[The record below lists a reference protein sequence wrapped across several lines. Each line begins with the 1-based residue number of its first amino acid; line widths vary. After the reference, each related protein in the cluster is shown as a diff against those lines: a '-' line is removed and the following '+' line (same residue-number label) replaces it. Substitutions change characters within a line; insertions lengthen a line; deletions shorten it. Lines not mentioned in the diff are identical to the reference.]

1 LWNRRG
7 TEEDIFGGS
16 TATPVEGQYQFRNS
30 VYRRKLTQRD
40 VDAILARV
48 NTYAD
53 AIREGNRLGITK
65 SELDGL
71 VQHRYASEDQ
81 EYDTRRKVFAD
92 LYKRLHI
99 PSTHNVF
106 GDDHADKYWQKRKFD
121 WEAYATEVLPTFG
134 FDNIRYRPENP
145 SYEDNAEYTDWA
157 VNWLWDLYKGGP
169 PRRKGTQAQRYK
181 EALEEILHDHMQSK
195 KVNKLVNNST
205 LPSLATRSRNSTMS
219 LVRVS
224 METPRESSV
233 SLAIKFRAATT
244 PWTKSTML
252 LRTKASNAPSG
263 IEDFLCPSHMSLSVI
278 IPPVSFYF

>member
-1 LWNRRG
+1 VNALSGRAKQRYLSSFTEPERRGLRQLLLATRRHPEQWGGSHGAKARELAQELTVALWNRRG

-195 KVNKLVNNST
+195 KVNKLVNNYQPT
-205 LPSLATRSRNSTMS
+205 YAD
-219 LVRVS
+219 
-224 METPRESSV
+224 
-233 SLAIKFRAATT
+233 
-244 PWTKSTML
+244 
-252 LRTKASNAPSG
+252 SG
-263 IEDFLCPSHMSLSVI
+263 EE
-278 IPPVSFYF
+278 IPF